1 MKKRT
6 LFVVFAALTSICS
19 LADSNLYAQQTIQL
33 KEPALKVSDDKTATD
48 SKLSDNNAQESSSH
62 SVVIET
68 QTLPNGKVRQT
79 KKVWSNGKL
88 VKEETKELDSFPDD
102 QLAGQGMTIQLPDGF
117 VSPGD
122 LFNSQINNGDFDG
135 GFPGESFGSSFKQ
148 FEEQIKR
155 HQEQLLRQFEGLRR
169 QLGAAHPELQDDLN
183 IGVDAVPQSN
193 VVNSS
198 YWLGVGIAPVP
209 SILIA
214 HLPEDYKS
222 GVFVQYVHPISPAG
236 KVGIKQFDVLTSI
249 QGESLNSPVQ
259 VTELIEKYGGQ
270 EVEIEFYRKG
280 KLEKVKVTIEKRPEE
295 FSSLVDGSQN
305 PGRKIQVVRPGVIV
319 SEGRDL
325 QPGDE
330 ESQATGE
337 EDKNSDK

>member
-6 LFVVFAALTSICS
+6 LFVVLAALTSICS
-19 LADSNLYAQQTIQL
+19 LSDSNLYAQQTIQL
-33 KEPALKVSDDKTATD
+33 KEPTLKISDDKTATD
-48 SKLSDNNAQESSSH
+48 SELSDNNAQESSSH

-88 VKEETKELDSFPDD
+88 VKEETKELDSFPND
-102 QLAGQGMTIQLPDGF
+102 QGTGQGMTIQLPDGF

-155 HQEQLLRQFEGLRR
+155 HQEQLLKQFEGLRR

-183 IGVDAVPQSN
+183 IGMDSVPQSN

-209 SILIA
+209 SILVA
-214 HLPEDYKS
+214 HLPEEYKS
-222 GVFVQYVHPISPAG
+222 GVFVQCVHPNSPAG
-236 KVGIKQFDVLTSI
+236 KAGIKQFDVLTSI
-249 QGESLNSPVQ
+249 QGESLNSPAQ

-319 SEGRDL
+319 SEGQDL
-325 QPGDE
+325 LSGDE
-330 ESQATGE
+330 DSQVTGE
-337 EDKNSDK
+337 ENKNSDK